1 MGATEGLARGIIAD
15 ELRQQRMGRR
25 FRAPNPTGQQV
36 TEYHENFSQQPA
48 RMVEVKPRAWW
59 LGERRAGLAIGSI
72 APPQVFSL
80 PAGKKVKIRTADG
93 VFQVRALDQTM
104 PLGAFP
110 VGVARNS
117 VVAALRETSR
127 RQLFERWFNRPL
139 NDQLKNL
146 RCADDQLPAVAVV
159 DMTTFLPFLTL

>member
-1 MGATEGLARGIIAD
+1 VPRRLARRIIAD
-15 ELRQQRMGRR
+15 ELRQQRIPAL
-25 FRAPNPTGQQV
+25 RAPTRRASRSPST
-36 TEYHENFSQQPA
+36 ENFSQQPA
-48 RMVEVKPRAWW
+48 DGR
-59 LGERRAGLAIGSI
+59 GEACACGSNARRRDRLPI

-93 VFQVRALDQTM
+93 VFQVKALDQTM